1 VILNLTKLTAR
12 YKAPAKIN
20 IRLKIT
26 GRRSDGYHELV
37 TVMVPVNLFDILEIK
52 SNSKGIIDLNS
63 EGFEVPTDSSNLSYR
78 AAASFFSQ
86 TGLREG
92 ISIDL
97 KKNIPVSAG
106 LGGGSSDAAGT
117 LIALN
122 NMYSRPLSDKDLHNM
137 AVKLGADVPFF
148 LKCVPSLATGIG
160 DILEPIENWPKFYYL
175 IITPPVEISTSWVYR
190 NYKMELTSNEYD
202 YIYTA
207 LKNNEFIISDILEN
221 DLEKVTST
229 SFPII
234 NTLKTQL
241 MDAGAEGAIMS
252 GSGSSVFG
260 VFSSHEK
267 AVETE
272 NLLKTRDLGD
282 IFLVNGG
289 IE

>member
-1 VILNLTKLTAR
+1 MSKLITR
-12 YKAPAKIN
+12 YKTPAKIN

-37 TVMVPVNLFDILEIK
+37 TIMVPVNLFDIIKIK
-52 SNSKGIIDLNS
+52 SNSRGIIDLDS
-63 EGFEVPTDSSNLSYR
+63 QGFEVPADSSNLVYR

-86 TGLREG
+86 TGLSEG
-92 ISIDL
+92 ISINL

-122 NMYSRPLSDKDLHNM
+122 NMYSRPLSDRDLHDM

-160 DILEPIENWPKFYYL
+160 DILKPIENWPEFYYL

-207 LKNNEFIISDILEN
+207 LKNDEFIISDILEN

-252 GSGSSVFG
+252 GSGASVFG
-260 VFSSHEK
+260 VFSSREK
-267 AVETE
+267 AVEAE
-272 NLLKTRDLGD
+272 NLLKTRDLGK
-282 IFLVNGG
+282 IFLVDGG
-289 IE
+289 IV

>member
-1 VILNLTKLTAR
+1 
-12 YKAPAKIN
+12 
-20 IRLKIT
+20 
-26 GRRSDGYHELV
+26 
-37 TVMVPVNLFDILEIK
+37 MVPVNLFDIIKIK
-52 SNSKGIIDLNS
+52 SNSRGIIDLDS
-63 EGFEVPTDSSNLSYR
+63 QGFEVPADSSNLVYR

-86 TGLREG
+86 TGLSEG
-92 ISIDL
+92 ISINL

-122 NMYSRPLSDKDLHNM
+122 NMYSRPLSDRDLHDM

-160 DILEPIENWPKFYYL
+160 DILKPIENWPEFYYL

-207 LKNNEFIISDILEN
+207 LKNDEFIISDILEN

-252 GSGSSVFG
+252 GSGASVFG
-260 VFSSHEK
+260 VFSSREK
-267 AVETE
+267 AVEAE
-272 NLLKTRDLGD
+272 NLLKTRDLGK
-282 IFLVNGG
+282 IFLVDGG
-289 IE
+289 IV

>member
-1 VILNLTKLTAR
+1 MDACQSIIR

-20 IRLKIT
+20 IRLKII
-26 GRRSDGYHELV
+26 GRRSDGYHDLV
-37 TVMVPVNLFDILEIK
+37 TIMVPVNLFDDLDIQ
-52 SNSKGIIDLNS
+52 SNSKGTIDLNTY
-63 EGFEVPTDSSNLSYR
+63 GLEVPTDKSNLAYR
-78 AAASFFSQ
+78 AAASFFLQ
-86 TGLREG
+86 TGLRDG
-92 ISIDL
+92 ISINL

-122 NMYSRPLSDKDLHNM
+122 NMYSKPLSDQDLHDM
-137 AVKLGADVPFF
+137 AIKLGTDVPFF

-160 DILEPIENWPKFYYL
+160 DILEPIENWPEFHYL
-175 IITPPVEISTSWVYR
+175 IITPPVRISTAWVYN

-202 YIYTA
+202 YINRV
-207 LKNNEFIISDILEN
+207 LKNDDFIISDILEN

-234 NTLKTQL
+234 NTLKTLL

-267 AVETE
+267 AVKAG
-272 NLLKTRDLGD
+272 NFLKTRDLGE
-282 IFLVNGG
+282 IFVVKGG
-289 IE
+289 IA